1 MAADTAYSATEPQ
14 RATRL
19 GSDAARV
26 ETRRKVARPAG
37 LGGPPRARAD
47 LAWRW
52 IAVSVASLI
61 ALPMLS
67 VAVSLLSDAGETW
80 AHLWATTM
88 PDILVNTAILMAG
101 VAIGTIVIG
110 VSTAW
115 LVTMCRFPGSRMFE
129 VALLLPLAMP
139 AFIIGYAYTDFLT
152 YAGPV
157 QTLLRETFGW
167 TRRDY
172 WFPDIHSVGGVA
184 ALMTLVLYP
193 YVYLLTR
200 AAFLDQSAGVLEASR
215 VLGRG
220 PWATFWRVALPM
232 ARPAIGAGVALALM
246 ETLADFGT
254 VQYFGIAT
262 FTTAIYRTWFGMGE
276 PVAAAQLSTALLSVA
291 LTLIVLERVSRG
303 ARRYQ
308 ETTKKAIAPAATRL
322 GGVAAFAAFLACAVP
337 VVLGFVLPVVIF
349 ISLAFE
355 VSDGLL
361 LTNLFSYAT
370 NSLILAGLA
379 ALVVSATAILLV
391 YAVRIDRSPITRS
404 ALRLSA
410 TGYAIPGSVIAVGV
424 LVPLGWFDGAVSSTI
439 GALTGAAPMLILSGT
454 AVALLYAYL
463 VRFLA
468 VAVGPIESGMGKISP
483 SIDGTA
489 RSLGAGPL
497 KIVWR
502 LHAPMLATSVLTGA
516 LIVFVDVFKEL
527 PATMIVRPFNFET
540 LAVRVYTLASDERLA
555 QASTGALMIVAVG
568 LLPVMLLS
576 WSIRRAKRPRPRHR
590 ALMPA
595 RGVDA

>member
-1 MAADTAYSATEPQ
+1 MAVDTALPGTSASGALSRPNGETGPDARR
-14 RATRL
+14 RAAPTH
-19 GSDAARV
+19 GQI
-26 ETRRKVARPAG
+26 
-37 LGGPPRARAD
+37 GPPRARAD
-47 LAWRW
+47 LVWRW
-52 IAVSVASLI
+52 IALTVATLV

-67 VAVSLLSDAGETW
+67 VALSLATDASETW
-80 AHLWATTM
+80 SHLWATTL
-88 PDILVNTAILMAG
+88 PDILLNTLALMTG
-101 VAIGTIVIG
+101 VAAGTIVVG
-110 VSTAW
+110 VATAW
-115 LVTMCRFPGSRMFE
+115 LVTLCRFPGSRVFE

-152 YAGPV
+152 FAGPV
-157 QTLLRETFGW
+157 QSLLRETFGW
-167 TRRDY
+167 TKRDY

-184 ALMTLVLYP
+184 VLMTLVLYP

-254 VQYFGIAT
+254 VQYFGVPT

-291 LTLIVLERVSRG
+291 LTLIVFERVSRG

-308 ETTKKAIAPAATRL
+308 ETTKKTTAPVAAQLR
-322 GGVAAFAAFLACAVP
+322 GWAAVAAFIICALP
-337 VVLGFVLPVVIF
+337 VLFGFVLPVLIF
-349 ISLAFE
+349 IDLSIDVTDA
-355 VSDGLL
+355 LL
-361 LTNLFSYAT
+361 LANLAHYAA
-370 NSLILAGLA
+370 NSLVLAGTA
-379 ALVVSATAILLV
+379 AVVVSLMAILLV
-391 YAVRIDRSPITRS
+391 YAVRIDRSAVTKS
-404 ALRLSA
+404 ALRFSA
-410 TGYAIPGSVIAVGV
+410 SGYAIPGSVIAVGV
-424 LVPLGWFDGAVSSTI
+424 LVPLGWFDGAISGTLT
-439 GALTGAAPMLILSGT
+439 ALTGAAPMLILSGT
-454 AVALLYAYL
+454 AVALVYAYL

-468 VAVGPIESGMGKISP
+468 VAVGPVESGMGKISP

-497 KIVWR
+497 KIVGK

-555 QASTGALMIVAVG
+555 QASTGALLIVAVG
-568 LLPVMLLS
+568 LLPVILLS
-576 WSIRRAKRPRPRHR
+576 WSIRRAKRPRHRHR
-590 ALMPA
+590 ALVPA